1 MSSRN
6 SEEITTLRPK
16 LFQAAKSGNVRV
28 LHEILDPGQVSGE
41 NDLRIALQKASEA
54 GNEEAVKVLLDKG
67 AKTDVITNKGLSP
80 LHRAAERGH
89 TGIIK
94 LLLDYGASSEIRDH
108 SGRTVYIC
116 AALRGQNSVL
126 EFLQHKCRIDINAV
140 DLDGRSA
147 LHALAA
153 DSHQPCKW
161 NNETVRILLSAGI
174 DLDKV
179 DRLGRTALHWAAA
192 TGKVSVASQI
202 LLVSAGRSLARA
214 RAATER
220 GRTALHLAA
229 ENNHAEMVKLL
240 LRNGALKEATSDG
253 NWTALLNAAK
263 NGHEETVDALLSA
276 DANVNAR
283 TSSGMTALHWA
294 AELNHI
300 GVVKRILKE
309 EKAWK
314 NSKDSFDSTP
324 LARAGQHGHQAIV
337 QALRPH
343 IFEGSLSPNARE
355 ACQRFTAAV
364 VDFYYDDKTLKRSLV
379 KKKTVYETLYAI
391 DPKDPSK
398 EKFAVTTLIEDIA
411 TNPPDFRWI
420 HLPSNNVAW
429 AEALITK
436 FFLERGLKGA
446 TDAAGFKTIL
456 RIFGEQQHR
465 GPKVHSRFMRPLC
478 QRISDGH
485 TQTGPAKRPKSRN
498 QSPVKVDEPRVPSF
512 AADLVQP
519 MRKDIIVLFVSL
531 FVLPRREGT
540 DSYIVDAILALGD
553 GFQPSTSSASHQK
566 PPDYRGLPPRIC
578 RSACQG
584 RILDSWLPE

>member
-6 SEEITTLRPK
+6 SQEITTLRPK
-16 LFQAAKSGNVRV
+16 LFQAAKSGDIRV
-28 LHEILDPGQVSGE
+28 LHQILDPGQLSDD

-67 AKTDVITNKGLSP
+67 AKTDVITSKGLSP

-89 TGIIK
+89 TSIIK
-94 LLLDYGASSEIRDH
+94 LLLDYGANSEIRDQ

-161 NNETVRILLSAGI
+161 NDETVRILLSAGI

-179 DRLGRTALHWAAA
+179 DKLGRTALHWAAA

-283 TSSGMTALHWA
+283 TSSGMTALHW
-294 AELNHI
+294 
-300 GVVKRILKE
+300 
-309 EKAWK
+309 
-314 NSKDSFDSTP
+314 
-324 LARAGQHGHQAIV
+324 V
-337 QALRPH
+337 QRRTSAALR
-343 IFEGSLSPNARE
+343 FALS
-355 ACQRFTAAV
+355 
-364 VDFYYDDKTLKRSLV
+364 S
-379 KKKTVYETLYAI
+379 
-391 DPKDPSK
+391 
-398 EKFAVTTLIEDIA
+398 
-411 TNPPDFRWI
+411 
-420 HLPSNNVAW
+420 
-429 AEALITK
+429 
-436 FFLERGLKGA
+436 
-446 TDAAGFKTIL
+446 
-456 RIFGEQQHR
+456 
-465 GPKVHSRFMRPLC
+465 
-478 QRISDGH
+478 
-485 TQTGPAKRPKSRN
+485 
-498 QSPVKVDEPRVPSF
+498 
-512 AADLVQP
+512 ADL
-519 MRKDIIVLFVSL
+519 RVS
-531 FVLPRREGT
+531 
-540 DSYIVDAILALGD
+540 
-553 GFQPSTSSASHQK
+553 PSSSVS
-566 PPDYRGLPPRIC
+566 
-578 RSACQG
+578 
-584 RILDSWLPE
+584 